1 MSAII
6 YILLVIVGGLLIWD
20 IRILSKISKNADGGN
35 SKLND
40 EKYFDLKYQIK
51 LLQSIAAILIFGA
64 TFFGYSTFKGIEDK
78 FQEKLEN
85 LEKQTD
91 TLENKVKKYN
101 ETVRYNPRIFV
112 VNNVKFQSD
121 ITTRKADTIYFK
133 DLNDSFGKKLPLFEK
148 SPLLNVQGRA
158 VDLNVIEV
166 TSQYFVVSQTSY
178 RLNSENKY
186 DSFDIWIASFD

>member
-91 TLENKVKKYN
+91 TLENKVKKY
-101 ETVRYNPRIFV
+101 IL
-112 VNNVKFQSD
+112 
-121 ITTRKADTIYFK
+121 II
-133 DLNDSFGKKLPLFEK
+133 LLFIGGYG
-148 SPLLNVQGRA
+148 L
-158 VDLNVIEV
+158 
-166 TSQYFVVSQTSY
+166 
-178 RLNSENKY
+178 
-186 DSFDIWIASFD
+186 